1 MHFYI
6 FTKMFT
12 SYTKYL
18 HHSVRFL
25 VVVWPQNTQGNSH
38 LVQIN
43 QFCLT
48 LGILTITLRLMAK
61 GCCRHGF
68 R

>member
-1 MHFYI
+1 
-6 FTKMFT
+6 MFT